1 MAQETSELQIHVLI
15 VPPISISA
23 AHFAN
28 HVTKK
33 CLMYIYSLKELA
45 SSSNILQN
53 MLEQIYTRA
62 AKSLELSVHH
72 LIPGEELLTAW
83 YRNTPKQS
91 SGQKAVKKKKKCN
104 KGKHSN
110 SWPSYKPTS
119 QMVLSEH
126 KLSYGAS
133 KKHFNMRKVH
143 LQAVS
148 AQLLMS
154 QISTLLP
161 VQQ

>member
-91 SGQKAVKKKKKCN
+91 SGQKAVKKEK
-104 KGKHSN
+104 S
-110 SWPSYKPTS
+110 
-119 QMVLSEH
+119 VI
-126 KLSYGAS
+126 
-133 KKHFNMRKVH
+133 KV
-143 LQAVS
+143 S
-148 AQLLMS
+148 I
-154 QISTLLP
+154 QIRGLHTN
-161 VQQ
+161 QQVRWSCQNTN

>member
-1 MAQETSELQIHVLI
+1 MVQKYPKTELRSE
-15 VPPISISA
+15 
-23 AHFAN
+23 
-28 HVTKK
+28 
-33 CLMYIYSLKELA
+33 
-45 SSSNILQN
+45 SS
-53 MLEQIYTRA
+53 
-62 AKSLELSVHH
+62 
-72 LIPGEELLTAW
+72 
-83 YRNTPKQS
+83 
-91 SGQKAVKKKKKCN
+91 KKKKKCN